1 LQTSWKEATQTI
13 SEAIAKLVEQRDLT
27 EPEAEVTMQEIME
40 GKASGEQIAAF
51 LTALR
56 MKGEKTDEI
65 TALARVMRKHC
76 HQIHPKVSDNLVDLV
91 GTGGDKIKTFNVS
104 TTSAF
109 VVAGAGIP
117 VAKHGNRSVTSSCG
131 SADILE
137 ALGLK
142 LDTPPDT
149 VERAIENIGIGF
161 MFAPLFHPAM
171 KHAAKPRREIGIR
184 TVFNI
189 LGPLTNPANA
199 PTQLLGV
206 YQNSLTDLLANVL
219 LHLGTKQAMV
229 VHGLD
234 GLDEIST
241 IGKTKISWLRNGE
254 VHNHLIEPEDFGIER
269 TTPESLRGSTPQ
281 ENATTTCRIL
291 TDRCLQN
298 DPKRNIVLLNA
309 AAGIVVSGKAD
320 SLQEGLEL
328 AAQSIES
335 GAAYDKL
342 VSLVQFT
349 NGDPSKLEELKVIA

>member
-1 LQTSWKEATQTI
+1 MRTSWKEVTQTI

-27 EPEAEVTMQEIME
+27 EPEAEGTMQEIME

-56 MKGEKTDEI
+56 MKGEKTEEI
-65 TALARVMRKHC
+65 AGLARVMRNHC
-76 HQIHPKVSDNLVDLV
+76 HQIHPRVADNLVDLV

-131 SADILE
+131 SADVLE

-161 MFAPLFHPAM
+161 MFAPQFHPAM

-199 PTQLLGV
+199 PTQLLGT
-206 YQNSLTDLLANVL
+206 YQDSLTGLLANVL

-241 IGKTKISWLRNGE
+241 IGKTKISWLKNGE
-254 VHNHLIEPEDFGIER
+254 VQSYQIEPEDFGIER
-269 TTPESLRGSTPQ
+269 TTPESLQGSTPQ
-281 ENATTTCRIL
+281 ENAATTCRIL
-291 TDRCLQN
+291 TDRCLRN

-309 AAGIVVSGKAD
+309 AAGIVVSEKAD

-328 AAQSIES
+328 AARSIES

-342 VSLVQFT
+342 VALVQFT
-349 NGDPSKLEELKVIA
+349 NGDPSKLEELNVIA

>member
-1 LQTSWKEATQTI
+1 LQTSCKEVTQTI
-13 SEAIAKLVEQRDLT
+13 SEAIAKLVERKDLT
-27 EPEAEVTMQEIME
+27 EPEAEGTMQEIME

-51 LTALR
+51 LTAFR
-56 MKGEKTDEI
+56 MKGEETEEI
-65 TALARVMRKHC
+65 AALARVMRSHC
-76 HQIHPKVSDNLVDLV
+76 HQIHPKVADNLVDIV
-91 GTGGDKIKTFNVS
+91 GTGGDRIKTFNVS

-131 SADILE
+131 SADVLE
-137 ALGLK
+137 ALGLR
-142 LDTPPDT
+142 LDIAPYA
-149 VERAIENIGIGF
+149 VERAIESIGIGF
-161 MFAPLFHPAM
+161 MFAPQFHPAM
-171 KHAAKPRREIGIR
+171 KHAAKPRRELGIR

-206 YQNSLTDLLANVL
+206 YENSLTDLLANVL
-219 LHLGTKQAMV
+219 LHLGTKHAMV

-241 IGKTKISWLRNGE
+241 TGKTQISWLRNGE

-281 ENATTTCRIL
+281 ENATTTYRIL
-291 TDRCLQN
+291 TDRCHRN
-298 DPKRNIVLLNA
+298 DAKRNIVLLNA

-328 AAQSIES
+328 SAQSIES

-342 VSLVQFT
+342 VSLIQFS
-349 NGDPSKLEELKVIA
+349 NGDPSKLEELNLIA

>member
-1 LQTSWKEATQTI
+1 LQTSWKEVTQTI
-13 SEAIAKLVEQRDLT
+13 REAIAKLVEQRTLT
-27 EPEAEVTMQEIME
+27 DIEAEGCMQEIME

-56 MKGEKTDEI
+56 MKGEKVEEI
-65 TALARVMRKHC
+65 VALVRVMRNHC
-76 HQIHPKVSDNLVDLV
+76 RQIHPKVADNLVDLV

-131 SADILE
+131 SADVLE

-142 LDTPPDT
+142 LDTQPDT
-149 VERAIENIGIGF
+149 VERAIENVGIGF
-161 MFAPLFHPAM
+161 MFAPQFHPAM
-171 KHAAKPRREIGIR
+171 KHAARPRREIGIR

-199 PTQLLGV
+199 STQLLGA

-241 IGKTKISWLRNGE
+241 IGKTQICWLRNGE
-254 VHNHLIEPEDFGIER
+254 VHSHMIEPEDFGIKR
-269 TTPESLRGSTPQ
+269 TTPESLGGSTPQ

-291 TDRCLQN
+291 TDRCLRN
-298 DPKRNIVLLNA
+298 DPRRNIVLLNA

-320 SLQEGLEL
+320 SLHEGLEL

-342 VSLVQFT
+342 VSLVRFT
-349 NGDPSKLEELKVIA
+349 DGDPSKLEELNVIA